1 MPQQDRKR
9 PPSPFGDGVFYFSR
23 RFWPVPDHRLKG
35 ISEFAE
41 FRSILHSIQDTMEP
55 GKRGA
60 SMTYISPI
68 IRSEFNMLS
77 ADLQR
82 EIWARN
88 LCLYNFQDLAAALQS
103 IAKGSGAISDS
114 LSV

>member
-1 MPQQDRKR
+1 
-9 PPSPFGDGVFYFSR
+9 
-23 RFWPVPDHRLKG
+23 
-35 ISEFAE
+35 
-41 FRSILHSIQDTMEP
+41 
-55 GKRGA
+55 
-60 SMTYISPI
+60 MTYISPI